1 MKFRDSV
8 RFCIVIENS
17 HYVNSKEI
25 FCLWTSDI
33 GQFTQTIEND
43 LIERVSLGKPVG
55 ADLSLSLDLLASI
68 WYLVSILPPQDLILF
83 AVVQIKTII

>member
-17 HYVNSKEI
+17 HYVNSKQI
-25 FCLWTSDI
+25 YCLWTSDI
-33 GQFTQTIEND
+33 GQFSQTIEND

-55 ADLSLSLDLLASI
+55 ADLWSLSGTCWPVSGIWSLLC
-68 WYLVSILPPQDLILF
+68 LPKI
-83 AVVQIKTII
+83 